1 MIMKTLAFAG
11 AMLALPFLAL
21 GAQTRGG
28 LTKTQLLA
36 LQQQMRDEG
45 CGNRHAAGIWDA
57 ETRQAIRNCARKY
70 NTRADAKALLA
81 AMNIGFSA
89 GDNPP
94 AGGGAA
100 MGGDTGGM
108 KMSSDSAMMMKMM
121 QDPAMKMKHDSM
133 MKMMQDP
140 AMKMKRDSMMMK
152 MMQDPAMKMMHDSM
166 MKMMMKRDST
176 MKR

>member
-11 AMLALPFLAL
+11 AMLALPFLVL

-45 CGNRHAAGIWDA
+45 CGNRHAAGLWDA

-81 AMNIGFSA
+81 AMNIGFSS
-89 GDNPP
+89 GDNPAP
-94 AGGGAA
+94 AGGAE
-100 MGGDTGGM
+100 MGGDMGGM
-108 KMSSDSAMMMKMM
+108 MMSSDSAMMMKMM

-133 MKMMQDP
+133 MKMM
-140 AMKMKRDSMMMK
+140 
-152 MMQDPAMKMMHDSM
+152 
-166 MKMMMKRDST
+166 MKRDST